1 MDQNGTLPW
10 LCEGHGHPAG
20 YEPVPLRRNAFTRR
34 AGLDPVAAL
43 CILLM
48 GERFSGQN
56 LHIYLAKYQV
66 VSPSAARRKG
76 LPGAA
81 AAHVR
86 RGELLPVATIR
97 HHLAAHGERL
107 GKEKGRSKA

>member
-1 MDQNGTLPW
+1 M
-10 LCEGHGHPAG
+10 
-20 YEPVPLRRNAFTRR
+20 PLRRNAFTRR

-86 RGELLPVATIR
+86 RGELFPVASIR
-97 HHLAAHGERL
+97 RHLTADGEGL
-107 GKEKGRSKA
+107 GKGRGVTRHAAKQGKGVNRYKGM